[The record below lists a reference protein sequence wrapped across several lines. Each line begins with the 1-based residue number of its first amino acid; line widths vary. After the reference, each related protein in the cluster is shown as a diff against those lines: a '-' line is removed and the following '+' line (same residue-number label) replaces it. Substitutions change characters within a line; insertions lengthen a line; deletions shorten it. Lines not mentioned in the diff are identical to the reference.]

1 MGKVGALQTPKS
13 SLLSAAPP
21 RPSHCLACGQGQP
34 VAGKKSDRL
43 ICIPQDILV
52 RKEERTWKLVF
63 GLYNTNL
70 FSRYWRRVLGGGGGG
85 GDIQKPKVIT
95 ENKLCADGLKIRK
108 TSLQG
113 SFPNS

>member
-1 MGKVGALQTPKS
+1 MYSTGYISKERRENLEISVWALQHKS
-13 SLLSAAPP
+13 
-21 RPSHCLACGQGQP
+21 
-34 VAGKKSDRL
+34 
-43 ICIPQDILV
+43 ILKV
-52 RKEERTWKLVF
+52 LEE
-63 GLYNTNL
+63 
-70 FSRYWRRVLGGGGGG
+70 VLGG

>member
-1 MGKVGALQTPKS
+1 MYSTGYISKERRENLEISVWALQHKS
-13 SLLSAAPP
+13 
-21 RPSHCLACGQGQP
+21 
-34 VAGKKSDRL
+34 
-43 ICIPQDILV
+43 ILKV
-52 RKEERTWKLVF
+52 LEE
-63 GLYNTNL
+63 
-70 FSRYWRRVLGGGGGG
+70 VLRG